1 MYIAPLKHAIIQYKK
16 VLREV
21 RYKQKKT
28 YRTRQQVSNTTEE
41 EKAIAIPI
49 INEIAT

>member
-1 MYIAPLKHAIIQYKK
+1 MIQT
-16 VLREV
+16 
-21 RYKQKKT
+21 KKT
-28 YRTRQQVSNTTEE
+28 FRTRQQVSHITEE

>member
-1 MYIAPLKHAIIQYKK
+1 MK

-28 YRTRQQVSNTTEE
+28 YKTKQQAIHKNDK

-49 INEIAT
+49 IKEIAI